1 MKQVCGRKAKMR
13 GSGKKGE
20 TVEKVEKMRGR
31 SEVGGQ
37 YEQENLASTKVPP
50 M

>member
-20 TVEKVEKMRGR
+20 TVEKVEKMRG
-31 SEVGGQ
+31 
-37 YEQENLASTKVPP
+37 NKKVEIGEW
-50 M
+50 